1 MRWKTAL
8 VNPKQELA
16 SLLTN
21 RINVLSVTS
30 QLVWYRRSDMI
41 TPTRVEI
48 RHSTDQIMVTSTSK
62 PWGKSW
68 YSDREQSLNSQ
79 TLSREAIGK

>member
-1 MRWKTAL
+1 
-8 VNPKQELA
+8 
-16 SLLTN
+16 
-21 RINVLSVTS
+21 
-30 QLVWYRRSDMI
+30 MI

-68 YSDREQSLNSQ
+68 YSDRGQSLNSQ
-79 TLSREAIGK
+79 TLSREAIGKWKILYPKACQLIKRIKKLYSPLV

>member
-1 MRWKTAL
+1 
-8 VNPKQELA
+8 
-16 SLLTN
+16 
-21 RINVLSVTS
+21 
-30 QLVWYRRSDMI
+30 MI

-68 YSDREQSLNSQ
+68 YSDRGQSLNSQ
-79 TLSREAIGK
+79 TLSREAIGKQKI